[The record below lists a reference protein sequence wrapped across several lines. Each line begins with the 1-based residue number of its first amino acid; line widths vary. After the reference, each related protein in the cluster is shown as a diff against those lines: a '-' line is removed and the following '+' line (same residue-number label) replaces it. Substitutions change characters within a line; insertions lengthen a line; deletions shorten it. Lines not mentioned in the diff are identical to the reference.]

1 MLLVDK
7 DTLKLIRE
15 KNIDLQN
22 LADHLVRNNTVYDLA
37 LRLAEYML
45 KDTTP
50 KKITLSEE
58 EYQTVMGLFRVRGV
72 TDSGEK
78 ETRGR
83 KSTQ

>member
-45 KDTTP
+45 KDTAP